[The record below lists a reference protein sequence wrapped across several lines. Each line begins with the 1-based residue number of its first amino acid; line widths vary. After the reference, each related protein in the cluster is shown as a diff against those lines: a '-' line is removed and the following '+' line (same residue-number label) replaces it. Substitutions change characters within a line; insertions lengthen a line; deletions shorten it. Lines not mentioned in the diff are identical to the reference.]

1 MSRRK
6 GKAKG
11 PIASA
16 SIPASKSPLS
26 KPLSDDNSSR
36 RLRCLIEGEDAV
48 FTVTVTGESD
58 INDLKELVHEKGI
71 NISEQHV
78 LAKELVLLKVATA
91 YSPMFLLWLNFLC
104 FFRSISISVVIM
116 ETPLAGSGSKM
127 MT

>member
-1 MSRRK
+1 M
-6 GKAKG
+6 
-11 PIASA
+11 ASA

-36 RLRCLIEGEDAV
+36 LLWCLIEVEGEV

-58 INDLKELVHEKGI
+58 ISDLKEPVHEKGI
-71 NISEQHV
+71 NISERHV

-91 YSPMFLLWLNFLC
+91 YSPVLLLWLNFLC

-116 ETPLAGSGSKM
+116 KTPLAGSGSKM